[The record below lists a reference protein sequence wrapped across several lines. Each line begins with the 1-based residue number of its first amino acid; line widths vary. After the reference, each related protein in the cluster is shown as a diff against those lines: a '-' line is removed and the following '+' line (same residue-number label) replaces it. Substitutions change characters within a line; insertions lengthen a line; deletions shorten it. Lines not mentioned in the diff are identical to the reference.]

1 MPPNQSLELLPVK
14 LRPLVYNVLPQYYA
28 LKNGRSTRLFD

>member
-1 MPPNQSLELLPVK
+1 MPPNQSLDLLPVK

-28 LKNGRSTRLFD
+28 LRNVRCIPLFG